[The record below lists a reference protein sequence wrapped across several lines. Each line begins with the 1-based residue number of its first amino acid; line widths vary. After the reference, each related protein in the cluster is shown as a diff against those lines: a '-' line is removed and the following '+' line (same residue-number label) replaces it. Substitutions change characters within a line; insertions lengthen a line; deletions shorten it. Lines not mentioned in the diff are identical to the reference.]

1 MCPANPLVA
10 TGIALAQPG
19 IWNMSDKNKYLNS
32 LLGFGGLTAGLYFL
46 LFYFEDEIVESTSK
60 GGWTFLIPVAIAFAI
75 SYGHGN
81 FTALFWDW
89 LGIKAKH

>member
-1 MCPANPLVA
+1 MP
-10 TGIALAQPG
+10 
-19 IWNMSDKNKYLNS
+19 NKS
-32 LLGFGGLTAGLYFL
+32 KDIVPLLGFGGLTAALYFL
-46 LFYFEDEIVESTSK
+46 LFYFETEIVELSSQ
-60 GGWTFLIPVAIAFAI
+60 GGWSFLLPITVAFAI

>member
-1 MCPANPLVA
+1 
-10 TGIALAQPG
+10 
-19 IWNMSDKNKYLNS
+19 MSDKSNRIGP
-32 LLGFGGLTAGLYFL
+32 LLSFGTLTAALYFL
-46 LFYFEDEIVESTSK
+46 LFYFETEIVELTSQ
-60 GGWTFLIPVAIAFAI
+60 GGWSFLVPILIAFAI